1 MTYVFGLDPGFASSP
16 TGCALIQTDP
26 LRLIEACELRPRC
39 GGDWQRRVDDVLVQL
54 RDRLLIEIVPRHTI
68 ALICYALPHLQMR
81 ADDTARPGHATR
93 YDRKAGAAVLNPQ
106 TALRLADLAGGVR
119 GLAVAL
125 DLECIGVQEAESKVA
140 LASDAG
146 ATKQM
151 MIDAARHIFGR
162 ELSEHCADACG
173 HALAGEANWRR
184 ARLVREARAR

>member
-1 MTYVFGLDPGFASSP
+1 MTYVLGIDPGFASSP
-16 TGCALIQTDP
+16 TGCALIETDP
-26 LRLIEACELRPRC
+26 LSLITAFEIRPRC
-39 GGDWQRRVDDVLVQL
+39 GGDWQRRCDDVLAQL
-54 RDRLLIEIVPRHTI
+54 YAYLHGCRSLPLLL
-68 ALICYALPHLQMR
+68 AYALPHLR
-81 ADDTARPGHATR
+81 TRTEDAPRPGRTPR

-106 TALRLADLAGGVR
+106 TALRLADLGGGFR

-125 DLECIGVQEAESKVA
+125 GLEVIGVQEAESKAA

-162 ELSEHCADACG
+162 ELSEHEADAIG

-184 ARLVREARAR
+184 ARLVREARGR